1 MENLELTKNRMLE
14 VEVKLSEYNN
24 LIIENDPK
32 SLTKEFEEE
41 YRALQKEYEEL
52 KLILNEEKNEK
63 KEKVESFFNKVSLGL
78 FFYFVIMFILAFP
91 LIEYLIGFES
101 SLAIL
106 ERIGE
111 STKSFTELQVKTL
124 AVIGFVAYPFVL
136 TIINTIVGLIFVRSK
151 ENKKVYFIWNIIFA
165 LLVVIS
171 VIWGIVFL
179 SNQVFA

>member
-1 MENLELTKNRMLE
+1 
-14 VEVKLSEYNN
+14 
-24 LIIENDPK
+24 
-32 SLTKEFEEE
+32 
-41 YRALQKEYEEL
+41 
-52 KLILNEEKNEK
+52 
-63 KEKVESFFNKVSLGL
+63 
-78 FFYFVIMFILAFP
+78 MFILAFP

-124 AVIGFVAYPFVL
+124 AVIGFVAYPFIL
-136 TIINTIVGLIFVRSK
+136 TIINTMVGLIFVRSK